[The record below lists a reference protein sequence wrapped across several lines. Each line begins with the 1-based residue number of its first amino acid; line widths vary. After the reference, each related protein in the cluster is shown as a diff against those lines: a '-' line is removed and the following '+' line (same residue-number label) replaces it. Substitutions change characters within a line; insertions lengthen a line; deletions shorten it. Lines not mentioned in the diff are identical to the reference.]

1 MQVVKGKKDNEK
13 RDYCILLIIRQMTHT
28 FWMIIGNAFRKL
40 CQQQRKKKMTNIV
53 TIFPLSKFP
62 LSFFKNKMVML
73 KKLLV
78 FDYSYILKY

>member
-40 CQQQRKKKMTNIV
+40 CQQQRKKKNDQHRNHFSSVQISSI
-53 TIFPLSKFP
+53 IFQK
-62 LSFFKNKMVML
+62 
-73 KKLLV
+73 
-78 FDYSYILKY
+78 

>member
-1 MQVVKGKKDNEK
+1 MQVVKSKKDNEK

-53 TIFPLSKFP
+53 TMPLKAKQF
-62 LSFFKNKMVML
+62 L
-73 KKLLV
+73 
-78 FDYSYILKY
+78 